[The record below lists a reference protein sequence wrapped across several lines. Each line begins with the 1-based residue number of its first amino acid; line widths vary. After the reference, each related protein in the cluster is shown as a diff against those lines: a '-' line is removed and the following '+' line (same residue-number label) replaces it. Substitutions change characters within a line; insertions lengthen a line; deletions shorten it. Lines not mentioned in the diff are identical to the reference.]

1 MLAMPLA
8 SGDRRRGG
16 VEGWRGGGV
25 RKRPLL
31 ARLPIPMVKIWSLA
45 FVLVLG
51 LSGCFFA
58 PKPPTPVEIDLYQQW
73 QLQPGDTI
81 AGRTVTGGLGDI
93 SIALNGKPIYAPFDG
108 RVQPTTANCILF
120 SSAELPG
127 YLFRLCGVS
136 TAKFGSVNQGDA
148 IGSGKYLEFAALR
161 KQADGRWAIVEPST
175 HILERA
181 LQQP

>member
-1 MLAMPLA
+1 MQAMPLV
-8 SGDRRRGG
+8 SGSRRSKG
-16 VEGWRGGGV
+16 VDEWMSGRVSQRSVPGCLPAEMV
-25 RKRPLL
+25 R
-31 ARLPIPMVKIWSLA
+31 IWSLA
-45 FVLVLG
+45 IVLLLG

-93 SIALNGKPIYAPFDG
+93 SIALDGKPIYAPFDG

-120 SSAELPG
+120 SSADLPG
-127 YLFRLCGVS
+127 YLFRLCGLSAPKLGTVS
-136 TAKFGSVNQGDA
+136 QGEA
-148 IGSGKYLEFAALR
+148 IGSGKHLEFAALR
-161 KQADGRWAIVEPST
+161 KQADGRWAIVEPSKR
-175 HILERA
+175 ILERS